1 MSRINLRT
9 FFAISFLCFIVLL
22 TASLTIVIS
31 MKSSEEIKDEIG
43 DTISNVAY
51 QMSDKLDFFMWSR
64 YSEIEMLSQLNLF
77 KEDNNNNEKK
87 ILINSL
93 NESIP
98 AFSWVGLTDANGNV
112 VVSSDDILTGANI
125 AERPVFKEAIK
136 QPFIGD
142 VHEAVLLAELL
153 PNPTGVPLEFVDISF
168 PIVNH
173 NGEFKGVL
181 ATHLSWEWSREIESS
196 IIKPY
201 QKNLENSKQLEVF
214 IVSSSDQTILL
225 GPDKMV
231 GKSLSSNLL
240 KREYALNNSWKIK
253 KWSDGKEYLTG
264 YSIGDG
270 YLNYPGLDWTIIV
283 RVPVEQAFISV
294 KHLQNYTL
302 IIGVIA
308 AIIFAI
314 LGWILA
320 SKISTPLNEISKAA
334 NQLKEG
340 QKVDIPHFKRIKDL
354 HVLSISLREM
364 VATIT
369 QTKSELGQMKR
380 LAHNDS
386 LTGLPNRIALYSYI
400 DRKLEIEENN
410 EKYFFLFL
418 DLDGFKDVNDTF
430 GHQAG
435 DELLKVVA
443 SRLQQ
448 LAEEDDFV
456 GRLGGDEFII
466 ISRSKTSSPF
476 EEGKKIGQEIIDSIN
491 KSISLNE
498 NDDVVIKCSIGG
510 AIWPDYSI
518 EPDDIIQLADEALY
532 QSKRNGKNK
541 FTFYKKI

>member
-22 TASLTIVIS
+22 TASLTIVLS
-31 MKSSEEIKDEIG
+31 MKSSNEIKDEIG
-43 DTISNVAY
+43 DSTSNIAY

-77 KEDNNNNEKK
+77 KEDQNNNDKK
-87 ILINSL
+87 VLINSL
-93 NESIP
+93 QESIP
-98 AFSWVGLTDANGNV
+98 AFSWVGLTDANGNI
-112 VVSSDDILTGANI
+112 VVSTDDILTGANI
-125 AERPVFKEAIK
+125 AERPVFKEATK

-153 PNPTGVPLEFVDISF
+153 PNPSGVPLEFVDISF
-168 PIVNH
+168 PIVNN
-173 NGEFKGVL
+173 NGDFKGVL
-181 ATHLSWEWSREIESS
+181 ATHLSWEWSREIENS

-201 QKNLENSKQLEVF
+201 RKNLENSKQMEVF

-225 GPDKMV
+225 GPEKML
-231 GKSLSSNLL
+231 GKTLSPNIL
-240 KREYALNNSWKIK
+240 KREYALNNSWEIK

-283 RVPVEQAFISV
+283 RIPVEQAFTSV
-294 KHLQNYTL
+294 KNLQDYTIL
-302 IIGVIA
+302 IGIIA
-308 AIIFAI
+308 AVIFAI
-314 LGWILA
+314 LGWFLA

-340 QKVDIPHFKRIKDL
+340 NKVDIPQFKRIKDL
-354 HVLSISLREM
+354 HVLSVSLREM

-369 QTKSELGQMKR
+369 ETKSELGQMKR

-400 DRKLEIEENN
+400 DKKLESEAN
-410 EKYFFLFL
+410 EKYLFLFL
-418 DLDGFKDVNDTF
+418 DLDGFKDVNDTY

-435 DELLKVVA
+435 DQLLKVVA
-443 SRLQQ
+443 NRLQQ

-466 ISRSKTSSPF
+466 IARSKTSSPL
-476 EEGKKIGQEIIDSIN
+476 EEGKELGQQIIESIN

-498 NDDVVIKCSIGG
+498 KDEVVIKCSIGG

-532 QSKRNGKNK
+532 QSKRTGKNK
-541 FTFYKKI
+541 FTFYKI

>member
-22 TASLTIVIS
+22 TASLTIVLS
-31 MKSSEEIKDEIG
+31 MKSSNEIKDEIG
-43 DTISNVAY
+43 DSTSNIAY

-77 KEDNNNNEKK
+77 KEDQNNNDKK

-93 NESIP
+93 QESIP
-98 AFSWVGLTDANGNV
+98 VFSWVGLTDANGNI
-112 VVSSDDILTGANI
+112 VVSTDDILTGANI
-125 AERPVFKEAIK
+125 AERPVFKEATK

-153 PNPTGVPLEFVDISF
+153 PNPSGVPLEFVDISF
-168 PIVNH
+168 PIFNQ
-173 NGEFKGVL
+173 NGDFKGVL
-181 ATHLSWEWSREIESS
+181 ATHLSWEWSREIENS

-201 QKNLENSKQLEVF
+201 QKNLDNSKQMEVF

-225 GPDKMV
+225 GPEKML
-231 GKSLSSNLL
+231 GKTLAPNIL
-240 KREYALNNSWKIK
+240 KREYALNNSWEIK

-270 YLNYPGLDWTIIV
+270 YSNYPGLDWTIIV
-283 RVPVEQAFISV
+283 RIPVEQAFTSV
-294 KHLQNYTL
+294 ENLQNYTIL
-302 IIGVIA
+302 IGIIA
-308 AIIFAI
+308 AVIFAI
-314 LGWILA
+314 LGWFLA

-340 QKVDIPHFKRIKDL
+340 NKVDIPHFKRIKDL
-354 HVLSISLREM
+354 HVLSVSLREM

-369 QTKSELGQMKR
+369 ETKSELGQMKR
-380 LAHNDS
+380 LAHKDS

-400 DRKLEIEENN
+400 DKKLESEAD
-410 EKYFFLFL
+410 EKYLFLFL

-435 DELLKVVA
+435 DQLLKVVA
-443 SRLQQ
+443 NRLQQ
-448 LAEEDDFV
+448 IAEEADFV

-466 ISRSKTSSPF
+466 IARSKTSSPL
-476 EEGKKIGQEIIDSIN
+476 EEGKKLGQQIIESIN

-498 NDDVVIKCSIGG
+498 KDEVVIKCSIGG

-532 QSKRNGKNK
+532 QSKRTGKNK
-541 FTFYKKI
+541 FTFYKN

>member
-22 TASLTIVIS
+22 TASLTIVLS
-31 MKSSEEIKDEIG
+31 MKSSNKIKDEIG
-43 DTISNVAY
+43 DSTSNIAY

-77 KEDNNNNEKK
+77 KEDQNNNDKK
-87 ILINSL
+87 VLINSL
-93 NESIP
+93 QESIP
-98 AFSWVGLTDANGNV
+98 AFSWVGLTDANGNI
-112 VVSSDDILTGANI
+112 VVSTDDILTGANI
-125 AERPVFKEAIK
+125 AERPVFKEATK

-153 PNPTGVPLEFVDISF
+153 PNPSGVPLEFVDISF
-168 PIVNH
+168 PIVNN
-173 NGEFKGVL
+173 NGDFKGVL
-181 ATHLSWEWSREIESS
+181 ATHLSWEWSREIENS

-201 QKNLENSKQLEVF
+201 QKNLENSKQMEVF

-225 GPDKMV
+225 GPEKML
-231 GKSLSSNLL
+231 GKTLSPNIL
-240 KREYALNNSWKIK
+240 KREYALNNNWEIK

-283 RVPVEQAFISV
+283 RIPVEQAFTSV
-294 KHLQNYTL
+294 KNLQNYTML
-302 IIGVIA
+302 IGIIA
-308 AIIFAI
+308 AVIFAI
-314 LGWILA
+314 LGWFLA
-320 SKISTPLNEISKAA
+320 SKVSTPLNEISKAA

-340 QKVDIPHFKRIKDL
+340 KKVDIPHFKRIKDL
-354 HVLSISLREM
+354 HVLSVSLREM

-400 DRKLEIEENN
+400 DKKLESEAN
-410 EKYFFLFL
+410 EKYLFLFL
-418 DLDGFKDVNDTF
+418 DLDGFKDVNDTY

-435 DELLKVVA
+435 DQLLKVVA
-443 SRLQQ
+443 NRLQQ

-466 ISRSKTSSPF
+466 IARSKTSYPL
-476 EEGKKIGQEIIDSIN
+476 EEGKKLGQQIIESIN

-498 NDDVVIKCSIGG
+498 KDEVVIKCSIGG

-532 QSKRNGKNK
+532 QSKRTGKNK
-541 FTFYKKI
+541 FTFYKN